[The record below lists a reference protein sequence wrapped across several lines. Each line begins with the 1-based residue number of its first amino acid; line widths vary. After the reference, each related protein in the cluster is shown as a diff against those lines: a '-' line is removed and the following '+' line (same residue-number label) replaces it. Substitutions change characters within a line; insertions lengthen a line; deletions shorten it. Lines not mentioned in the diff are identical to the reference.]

1 MFQINWWI
9 PIFDI
14 QADNA
19 MAFHPQ
25 YWNRPVRNTS
35 KGYNYYVWNQQH
47 RGGHVSQYLKEDPR
61 PLPRASEALELD
73 PQLRLIVP
81 AGGIILFSGAQ
92 MHSSVPNTSGKT
104 RFSIDFRIV
113 HVEDALS
120 NRGAPRVDEQC
131 TGTTMRDY
139 LRTTDLSHLP
149 EEIIARYDD
158 GTGTFGELIY
168 KHTAGEASGQ

>member
-1 MFQINWWI
+1 MFQVNWWI

-19 MAFHPQ
+19 MAFHPR
-25 YWNRPVRNTS
+25 YWNRPVQNTS
-35 KGYNYYVWNQQH
+35 QGYNYYVWNQQH

-61 PLPRASEALELD
+61 PLPRASEVLDLD
-73 PQLRLIVP
+73 PQVRLIVP

-113 HVEDALS
+113 HLQDALS

-139 LRTTDLSHLP
+139 HRATDLCHLP

-158 GTGTFGELIY
+158 GTNSSGDLIY
-168 KHTAGEASGQ
+168 KPIGDAS